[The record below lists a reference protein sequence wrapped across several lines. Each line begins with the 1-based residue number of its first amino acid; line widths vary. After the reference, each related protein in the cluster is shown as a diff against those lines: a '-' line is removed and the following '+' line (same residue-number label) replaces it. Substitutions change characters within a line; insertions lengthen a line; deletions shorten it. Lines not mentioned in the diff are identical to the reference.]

1 MYDICNHTISYLEK
15 RPRPT
20 SQLPDNTFPRTV
32 EQYVHSTSQ
41 KYASKSAVEAG
52 LMQHMIDYIEY
63 ITRDKSLSK
72 NTQLAYRR
80 DLTSF
85 VKHCV
90 QSKLE
95 SIQSIQRNDIT
106 RYLLSL
112 KSKGQKPASLS
123 RNLACLRG
131 WFAWLKNTGG
141 LKIDPTEALSNP
153 QRAKMLPQVLTQDEV
168 KKLLAAATKSRDRL
182 VIELLYGAGLRV
194 SELVGLDRK
203 DVNLSQNYLRCL
215 GKGSKERIVP
225 FGNQA
230 LLAVREYMRDESEK
244 RAAADEFV
252 ALKGNMKPSAN
263 DRSSSAVKQARERK
277 AAETKAAK
285 AAQSVALS
293 GPTRRRQALS
303 HAHVRVQ
310 PLLTGIDGKRLT
322 RLVVWQIIK
331 RLAASAGITK
341 KLSPHTLRHSF
352 ATHLLENGADL
363 RAVQEL
369 LGHSSVVT
377 TQLYTH
383 VSRGHLRKAYQSAQ
397 QTFQD
402 AEPETVDMSPPF
414 AVTPPVQPAT
424 SAH

>member
-1 MYDICNHTISYLEK
+1 
-15 RPRPT
+15 
-20 SQLPDNTFPRTV
+20 
-32 EQYVHSTSQ
+32 VHSTSQ
-41 KYASKSAVEAG
+41 KYAFKSAVEAG
-52 LMQHMIDYIEY
+52 LTQHMITYIEY

-72 NTQLAYRR
+72 NTQLAYTR

-85 VKHCV
+85 VKYCV

-95 SIQSIQRNDIT
+95 SITSIQRNDIT
-106 RYLLSL
+106 RHLLSL
-112 KSKGQKPASLS
+112 KGKGHKPASLS

-131 WFAWLKNTGG
+131 WFAWLKNTSVI
-141 LKIDPTEALSNP
+141 KIDPTEALSNP
-153 QRAKMLPQVLTQDEV
+153 QRAKMLPQVLTQEEV

-182 VIELLYGAGLRV
+182 IIELLYGAGLRV

-230 LLAVREYMRDESEK
+230 LLAVQEYTRDESEK
-244 RAAADEFV
+244 RAAADEVV
-252 ALKGNMKPSAN
+252 ALKGNKKPAAN
-263 DRSSSAVKQARERK
+263 DRSSSAIKLARERK
-277 AAETKAAK
+277 AAEIKAAK
-285 AAQSVALS
+285 TAQSTALS
-293 GPTRRRQALS
+293 GPARRRQALS

-331 RLAASAGITK
+331 RLATSAGITK

-402 AEPETVDMSPPF
+402 AAPESVDMTPPF
-414 AVTPPVQPAT
+414 AVPTPVQPSVA
-424 SAH
+424 AL

>member
-1 MYDICNHTISYLEK
+1 MYDICNHTISYHEK
-15 RPRPT
+15 RHFLA
-20 SQLPDNTFPRTV
+20 SQMPDITFPRTV

-41 KYASKSAVEAG
+41 KYAAKSAVEAG
-52 LMQHMIDYIEY
+52 LMLHMINYIEY

-85 VKHCV
+85 VKYCV

-95 SIQSIQRNDIT
+95 AIQRHDIT

-112 KSKGQKPASLS
+112 KGKGQKPASIS

-131 WFAWLKNTGG
+131 WFAWQKNTGAI
-141 LKIDPTEALSNP
+141 KTDPTEALSNP
-153 QRAKMLPQVLTQDEV
+153 QRAKMLPSVLTQEEV
-168 KKLLAAATKSRDRL
+168 KRLLAVATKSRDRL
-182 VIELLYGAGLRV
+182 IIELLYGAGLRV

-230 LLAVREYMRDESEK
+230 LLAVQEFMRDESEK
-244 RAAADEFV
+244 RTRADEFV
-252 ALKGNMKPSAN
+252 ALKGNKKAAAN
-263 DRSSSAVKQARERK
+263 DRSSRAVKSARERK
-277 AAETKAAK
+277 AAEIKAVK
-285 AAQSVALS
+285 DVALS
-293 GPTRRRQALS
+293 GPARRRKALS
-303 HAHVRVQ
+303 HAHVRIQ

-331 RLAASAGITK
+331 RLALAAGITK

-402 AEPETVDMSPPF
+402 AAPETTDMAPPF
-414 AVTPPVQPAT
+414 AVPGIQPAAT
-424 SAH
+424 ALPL